1 MEWTLILLVIGA
13 AFVVLAIVAIRG
25 SFKSDDAFYG
35 DSTTVAANSPPL
47 DSARSGGVGDGHG
60 SPDGDGGAGGDGGG
74 GGGDGS
80 SGSGGAGDGGGGV
93 GA

>member
-35 DSTTVAANSPPL
+35 EPPPIPAKPPTVPDA
-47 DSARSGGVGDGHG
+47 SAPTNDEHGDESSDDHG
-60 SPDGDGGAGGDGGG
+60 TGGG
-74 GGGDGS
+74 
-80 SGSGGAGDGGGGV
+80 
-93 GA
+93 